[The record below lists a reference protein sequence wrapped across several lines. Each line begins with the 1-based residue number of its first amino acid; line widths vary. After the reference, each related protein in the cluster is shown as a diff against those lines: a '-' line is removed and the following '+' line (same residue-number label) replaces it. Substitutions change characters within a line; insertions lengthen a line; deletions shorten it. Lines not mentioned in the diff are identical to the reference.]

1 LLLALGDTAEATRL
15 LDLPLNALPTL
26 GAGLL
31 DQVPQVAT
39 LVRGMALRAE
49 LAAQAGDSTE
59 AKRRAGDV
67 LVLWANADPEMQS
80 TLERM
85 RSLVQ

>member
-1 LLLALGDTAEATRL
+1 
-15 LDLPLNALPTL
+15 
-26 GAGLL
+26 

-49 LAAQAGDSTE
+49 LAAEAGDSAE
-59 AKRRAGDV
+59 AKRRARDV
-67 LVLWANADPEMQS
+67 LVLWANADPELQP

-85 RSLVQ
+85 RSLAQ